1 MRLLAKSEANVLFI
15 QHDHLR
21 RESGKVVRVS
31 TVERSINSLV
41 QMNTVWVCQWNST
54 LYYTL
59 ISFSV
64 LMMLVDLRNTQ
75 NCELMLLHKTRKYKE
90 D

>member
-1 MRLLAKSEANVLFI
+1 MFYLSNTIISGGKVGKWFVYRLLNS
-15 QHDHLR
+15 
-21 RESGKVVRVS
+21 
-31 TVERSINSLV
+31 SINSLV